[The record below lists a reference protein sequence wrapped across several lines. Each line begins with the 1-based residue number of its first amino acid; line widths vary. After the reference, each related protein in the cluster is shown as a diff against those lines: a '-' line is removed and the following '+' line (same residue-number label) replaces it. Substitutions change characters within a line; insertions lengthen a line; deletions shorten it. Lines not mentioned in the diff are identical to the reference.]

1 MNFSHQERRPSAK
14 LGCAGDGN
22 SLPCEGGLR
31 RLTGVKGEGALLLGR
46 DWATELGKEK
56 KGPSCCPRRP
66 EREFTLESTW
76 LRAGCRGQ
84 EAEAL
89 S

>member
-14 LGCAGDGN
+14 LGCAGDVN
-22 SLPCEGGLR
+22 SLPREGGLR

-56 KGPSCCPRRP
+56 GHSAVCGG
-66 EREFTLESTW
+66 
-76 LRAGCRGQ
+76 LRVQA
-84 EAEAL
+84 
-89 S
+89 